1 MVAKSQVERKRIS
14 TSALSLGKLRA
25 MNESFVKIDVLY
37 AFLDVEPYL
46 LITLLA
52 LSSWLF
58 YRFFLQD
65 VSEERHRNL
74 QNHFAGLWRHFWLL
88 SFFFAVFWLLRR
100 AEGEFPLLARIAPY
114 FAALAYLWGLII
126 FVRSCRLW
134 ILQYMFLQS
143 MREGVPLLIVNV
155 FSLLLSIAL
164 GFWSI
169 SRIFGVQLGPLLA
182 TSAAFSIILGL
193 ALQDTLGNLFAGISL
208 QIDKNFEIGDWLEVV
223 NGIQRG
229 TGQVKEISW
238 RSVLLVGFS
247 DELITIPNRIMAQAQ
262 ISNFSPP
269 DQPIVRSQLFRIPY
283 DAPVEKVKEL
293 LERAAVEISEVRGL
307 PAPFAYVQEGAESW
321 MTVKLIYFIDSYGA
335 QFAIGDKVLRKGI
348 ELLSQHGVELART
361 ELQIRTQEAPRA
373 EPS

>member
-1 MVAKSQVERKRIS
+1 MTDTFI
-14 TSALSLGKLRA
+14 KL
-25 MNESFVKIDVLY
+25 DVLY
-37 AFLDVEPYL
+37 SMMDLEPFVL
-46 LITLLA
+46 LSLFA

-65 VSEERHRNL
+65 VSEERHRSL
-74 QNHFAGLWRHFWLL
+74 QEHFTSLWRHYWLMG
-88 SFFFAVFWLLRR
+88 FFFAVFWILKRGE
-100 AEGEFPLLARIAPY
+100 AEIEILGRLAPY
-114 FAALAYLWGLII
+114 PAIGAFIWGLVI

-134 ILQYMFLQS
+134 VLQYMFLQS

-155 FSLLLSIAL
+155 FTLLLSIAL
-164 GFWSI
+164 GFWTV
-169 SRIFGVQLGPLLA
+169 SRVFGVQLGPLLA

-238 RSVLLVGFS
+238 RSVVLVGFS

-283 DAPVEKVKEL
+283 GAPVEKVKEI
-293 LERAAVEISEVRGL
+293 LERAATEVSEVRGL
-307 PAPFAYVQEGAESW
+307 PAPFAYVQDGAESW
-321 MTVKLIYFIDSYGA
+321 MTVKLIYFIDSFGA
-335 QFAIGDKVLRKGI
+335 QYAIGDKVLRKGI
-348 ELLSQHGVELART
+348 ELLSQHGVQLARS
-361 ELQIRTQEAPRA
+361 ELHVQTKEISVANET
-373 EPS
+373 